1 MIRGSP
7 LFIETLATTAKKAIV
22 CQMTYWGYHL
32 IFTLP
37 IIALLIVLLRHRLRL
52 AHFVCCAIVCLIAF
66 IFTTPWDNYAVY
78 LGIWGFGEGVSLGYP
93 FSNWSLTNNPKN
105 GFSWLGYI
113 PFEEY
118 SFFIIEGVMVCL
130 VMIWQFGKSKSA
142 A

>member
-1 MIRGSP
+1 
-7 LFIETLATTAKKAIV
+7 
-22 CQMTYWGYHL
+22 MTYWGYHL

-37 IIALLIVLLRHRLRL
+37 IIALLLIVLRQRLKF
-52 AHFVCCAIVCLIAF
+52 AHFVCCFVVCVIAF

-93 FSNWSLTNNPKN
+93 FANLSLASNTEN
-105 GFSWLGYI
+105 GLSWLGYI

-130 VMIWQFGKSKSA
+130 VMVWQLGRSKSA